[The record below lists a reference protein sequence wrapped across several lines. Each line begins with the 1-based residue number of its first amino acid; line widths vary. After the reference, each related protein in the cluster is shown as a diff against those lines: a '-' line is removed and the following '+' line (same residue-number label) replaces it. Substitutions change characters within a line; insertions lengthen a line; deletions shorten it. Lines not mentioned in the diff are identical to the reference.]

1 MNSPDPLEDTDIY
14 ATVKKEGEDEPALVQ
29 SGDPD
34 ETEMNDDITDLLT
47 KSFDKEKNRSKYVE
61 HIP

>member
-14 ATVKKEGEDEPALVQ
+14 ATVKKEADDEPALVQ